1 MYQTVEY
8 QEADRKLME
17 LSVIEEKLEDART
30 RIKRDNK
37 KLNWCIL
44 LTSLL
49 LLLMFILA
57 ISYGTSEP
65 DYSI

>member
-1 MYQTVEY
+1 
-8 QEADRKLME
+8 ME
-17 LSVIEEKLEDART
+17 LSVIEQKLEDART

-44 LTSLL
+44 LTTLL